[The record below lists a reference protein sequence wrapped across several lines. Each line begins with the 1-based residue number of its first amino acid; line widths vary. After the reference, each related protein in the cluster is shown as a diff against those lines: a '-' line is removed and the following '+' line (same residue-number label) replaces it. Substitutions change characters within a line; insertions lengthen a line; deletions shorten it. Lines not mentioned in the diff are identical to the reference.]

1 MAHAKLAPSS
11 AVRWMT
17 CPGSMV
23 LSEGLP
29 ERKSMPAARGTVAHH
44 YSAVELTGGPP
55 SAADIGRVIH
65 VTAQGEFVEAGTP
78 EAIKVVVDEGMIEA
92 IDQYVA
98 EARAAMEGAD
108 DVRVEQKVAI
118 GKFTGEEG
126 ATGTADLVIL
136 KGKRL
141 EVRDA
146 KFGHHEV
153 SPEQNWQLMIYAL
166 GLIDEYELIEE
177 IGEVLLVIH
186 QPEHGGPKEWL
197 TTPAELRRFEVRVAK
212 AALQV
217 KRAEEDYKAIENGW
231 DAEFLKTS
239 NDGCRYCPARA
250 TCPALKREVDAA
262 VAQEFDDLTDDG
274 LGASMSMIER
284 VEAWAK
290 AVRAEVERRLLA
302 RKPVPG
308 FKLVTGRRGA
318 RRYVD
323 AAAAEVL
330 LWNTIGEK
338 AYDKK
343 LITPTTAEKLLKKDK
358 PEWWLELSEGV
369 TQSDGKPSVAP
380 VTDKREEYTP
390 GASADE
396 FEMLIE
402 E

>member
-29 ERKSMPAARGTVAHH
+29 ERKSMPAARGTVCH
-44 YSAVELTGGPP
+44 EM
-55 SAADIGRVIH
+55 AAIVLARDWDANTPDYGIDTQHIVDGIT
-65 VTAQGEFVEAGTP
+65 VT
-78 EAIKVVVDEGMIEA
+78 VDEGMVEA
-92 IDQYVA
+92 VAQYVA
-98 EARAAMEGAD
+98 EAQTAIEGAD
-108 DVRVEQKVAI
+108 DVRIEQKVSI

-166 GLIDEYELIEE
+166 GLLDEYELIEE
-177 IGEVLLVIH
+177 IDEVLIVIH

-197 TTPAELRRFEVRVAK
+197 TTPTELRRFEVRVAK

-217 KRAEEDYKAIENGW
+217 REAYEYDGKVNAATWE
-231 DAEFLKTS
+231 AEFLKTS

-250 TCPALKREVDAA
+250 TCPSLKAEVDTA

-302 RKPVPG
+302 RKAVPG

-318 RRYVD
+318 RKFSQPDVAETVLIAAVGD
-323 AAAAEVL
+323 A
-330 LWNTIGEK
+330 

-343 LITPTTAEKLLKKDK
+343 LISPTTAEKLLKKEK
-358 PEWWLELSEGV
+358 PDVWAKLAEVV

-380 VTDKREEYTP
+380 ETDKREAYTP